1 MSWSMMP
8 MSIRSASKPPV
19 GQFTAPPEDI
29 PGVGRFSV
37 AADPHGVVFILFEGA
52 SDEERAPV
60 VPGTTGHVGWHELHA
75 GDLESAFA
83 FYSGLFGWTKGE
95 AISMGPMGVLPDI
108 RHGRSALR
116 RHDDQDPRKIP
127 APFWLY
133 YFNVD
138 AVEAAMARVKGAGGQ
153 IIHGPMQVP
162 GGSWIAHCLDPQGA
176 IFAMVGPK
184 G

>member
-1 MSWSMMP
+1 M
-8 MSIRSASKPPV
+8 RSAH
-19 GQFTAPPEDI
+19 QWR
-29 PGVGRFSV
+29 PGRQVMS
-37 AADPHGVVFILFEGA
+37 
-52 SDEERAPV
+52 
-60 VPGTTGHVGWHELHA
+60 A
-75 GDLESAFA
+75 GMNC
-83 FYSGLFGWTKGE
+83 TQ
-95 AISMGPMGVLPDI
+95 AISKAPLPSIPAFSAGPKARRSVW
-108 RHGRSALR
+108 GRWVSTRA
-116 RHDDQDPRKIP
+116 HCGGMMTKTPETP

-138 AVEAAMARVKGAGGQ
+138 AVEAAMARVKDAGGQ